1 MKLPLP
7 TLEYDFF
14 GPFLVKRRSTEKVYG
29 CIFVCFNSRAIYI
42 EDASSLEA
50 DVFIQAL
57 RRFISNRGC
66 PKMIWS
72 DNGTNFTGAEK
83 ELRQSICNWKKET
96 IQNEM
101 RSKEIEWE
109 ICAISKWRFQPPA
122 ASHMSGVWERL
133 IRIVRRSMKAV
144 IGHPHA
150 FLSKETLSTL
160 FAEVV
165 TILNSRPHCPSSDD
179 PNDLEPLTPNHLLL
193 QRRSLVIPPGMF
205 TEEDLHS
212 RKQWRRAQFLA
223 NCFWTR
229 WMNEYLPML
238 QERQKWIRE
247 RRNLKINDLVL
258 VVDKNIPRG
267 RWLLGRCMKV
277 FPGRDGRVRT
287 AEIKTKES
295 TLIRPISKL
304 CLLEEAG
311 QS

>member
-1 MKLPLP
+1 
-7 TLEYDFF
+7 
-14 GPFLVKRRSTEKVYG
+14 
-29 CIFVCFNSRAIYI
+29 
-42 EDASSLEA
+42 
-50 DVFIQAL
+50 
-57 RRFISNRGC
+57 
-66 PKMIWS
+66 MIWS

-83 ELRQSICNWKKET
+83 ELRPSICNWKKET

-109 ICAISKWRFQPPA
+109 ICPIYKWRFQPPA

-133 IRIVRRSMKAV
+133 IRSVRRSMKAV

-150 FLSKETLSTL
+150 FLSKETLRTL

-165 TILNSRPHCPSSDD
+165 TILNSRPLCPSSDD

-205 TEEDLHS
+205 TGEDLYS

-223 NCFWTR
+223 NCFRTR
-229 WMNEYLPML
+229 WLKEYLPML
-238 QERQKWIRE
+238 QERQKWIPE
-247 RRNLKINDLVL
+247 RRNLEVNDLVL

>member
-1 MKLPLP
+1 M
-7 TLEYDFF
+7 
-14 GPFLVKRRSTEKVYG
+14 
-29 CIFVCFNSRAIYI
+29 
-42 EDASSLEA
+42 
-50 DVFIQAL
+50 
-57 RRFISNRGC
+57 
-66 PKMIWS
+66 S

-109 ICAISKWRFQPPA
+109 ICPISKRRFQPPA
-122 ASHMSGVWERL
+122 ASHMSWVWERL
-133 IRIVRRSMKAV
+133 IRSVRRSMKAV

-150 FLSKETLSTL
+150 FLSKETLRTL
-160 FAEVV
+160 FAVVV
-165 TILNSRPHCPSSDD
+165 TILNSRPLCPSSDD

-229 WMNEYLPML
+229 WMKEYLPML

-247 RRNLKINDLVL
+247 RINLEVDDLVL

-295 TLIRPISKL
+295 TLIRPI
-304 CLLEEAG
+304 
-311 QS
+311 